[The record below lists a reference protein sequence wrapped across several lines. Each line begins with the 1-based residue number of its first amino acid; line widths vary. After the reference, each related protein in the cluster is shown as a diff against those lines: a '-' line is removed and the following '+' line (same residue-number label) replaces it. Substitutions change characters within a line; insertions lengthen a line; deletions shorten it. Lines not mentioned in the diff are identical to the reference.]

1 MKFAHVSDT
10 HLGQYR
16 SKKDRIDDTYNAF
29 EQVITKCIEEK
40 IDFLIITGDIFDR
53 SHPAN
58 DAILFLMKQFLRL
71 KENDIQS
78 YFILGDH
85 DQPKTRQN
93 AIHWIYSMTN
103 SARHLGDS
111 NPIKFK
117 DVILYGFDHHDV
129 GNDLDELIEK
139 FKIIDTEVVKH
150 NGHRILVLHQGL
162 NDVHKFAGELNASDL
177 PKNFTYYAIG
187 DIHKNFEKK
196 YDFLGGPLVYP
207 GSIELASTEPIK
219 ESAKGFYIIDISSEK
234 AIPKWIELELRP
246 RFEIEVD
253 VNDVGKKI
261 DELILKINSSH
272 KPLVSLTVTNVEDFD
287 QIRPKIEQLQENVLE
302 LSYSTKLTDEQYPI
316 LTDESESIDVD
327 FKRLA
332 TKNVGPELAKMAFE
346 KLYPLLNENKKEIKE
361 IIMKN
366 FEDFKAGKKK

>member
-253 VNDVGKKI
+253 VNDVEKKI

-316 LTDESESIDVD
+316 LTDESESIDDD

-332 TKNVGPELAKMAFE
+332 TENIGPELAKMAFE

-366 FEDFKAGKKK
+366 FEEFKAGKKK

>member
-139 FKIIDTEVVKH
+139 FKIIDTEVTKH

-253 VNDVGKKI
+253 VNDVEKKI

-366 FEDFKAGKKK
+366 FEEFKAGKKK

>member
-302 LSYSTKLTDEQYPI
+302 LSYSTKSKDEQYPI
-316 LTDESESIDVD
+316 LIDESETIDES

-332 TKNVGPELAKMAFE
+332 IENVGPELAKMAFE
-346 KLYPLLNENKKEIKE
+346 KLYPLLNEDKKEIKE

-366 FEDFKAGKKK
+366 FEDFKAGRKT

>member
-253 VNDVGKKI
+253 VNDVEKKI

-366 FEDFKAGKKK
+366 FEEFKAGKKK

>member
-139 FKIIDTEVVKH
+139 FKINDTEVVKH
-150 NGHRILVLHQGL
+150 NGHRIMVLHQGL